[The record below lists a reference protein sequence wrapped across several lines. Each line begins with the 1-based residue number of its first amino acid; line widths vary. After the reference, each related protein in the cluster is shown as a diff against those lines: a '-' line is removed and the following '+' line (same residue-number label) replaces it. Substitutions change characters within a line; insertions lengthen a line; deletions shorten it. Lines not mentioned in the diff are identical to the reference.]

1 MARLLRRVCSIASAC
16 GKCAAEASE
25 AGRAAATRYN
35 SRFGLQMSNIIV
47 LGAQWGDEGK
57 GKVVDLFSQEF
68 DIVARYQGGHN
79 AGHTVFIGEK
89 KYVLKLIPS
98 GILRP
103 GIQAVIG
110 NGVVIDPMALLDEMR
125 TLTDA
130 GVDVTRQLRISNRA
144 HVIFPFHRIVEKIS
158 EDRAD
163 RVAIGTT
170 SRGIGPCY
178 EDKIGRRGIR
188 IADLFD
194 TETFPK
200 MYNGLA
206 EDKQL
211 LARAFNINETID
223 YARIRDQYQ
232 DFAGRIRPLVC
243 DTAHLL
249 NDAIRAGKRILF
261 EGAQGTMLDIDHGT
275 YPFVTSSSAT
285 AGGACTGS
293 GVPPTRIGGVIGV
306 SKAYI
311 TRVGSGPFP
320 TEALGEVGEGIR
332 KAGNEYGAVTGRP
345 RRCGWF
351 DAPLLR
357 YTSMINGFDSL
368 IITKLD
374 VLDHLDEIPVC
385 TTYKGC
391 DEMPATIHVLESI
404 EPVYEKLPG
413 WKAPTRG
420 LKDYDKLPARA
431 KDYLKFLSDRTGV
444 EIGCVST
451 GPERD
456 ETILVPGSR
465 LQELV
470 WGQ

>member
-1 MARLLRRVCSIASAC
+1 MTNV
-16 GKCAAEASE
+16 
-25 AGRAAATRYN
+25 
-35 SRFGLQMSNIIV
+35 IV

-79 AGHTVFIGEK
+79 AGHTVFIGET
-89 KYVLKLIPS
+89 KYILKLIPS

-110 NGVVIDPMALLDEMR
+110 NGVVIDPMALLEEMQ
-125 TLTDA
+125 TLERA
-130 GVDVTRQLRISNRA
+130 GIDVAARLRVSNRA

-158 EDRAD
+158 EGRAD

-194 TETFPK
+194 TQTFPK

-211 LARAFNINETID
+211 LAHAFNINETID
-223 YARIRDQYQ
+223 YARIRDQYME
-232 DFAGRIRPLVC
+232 FAERIRPIVC
-243 DTAHLL
+243 DTARLL
-249 NDAIRAGKRILF
+249 NDAIRNGRRVLF
-261 EGAQGTMLDIDHGT
+261 EGAQGSMLDIDHGT

-285 AGGACTGS
+285 AGGACTGA
-293 GVPPTRIGGVIGV
+293 GVPPTKIDGVIGV

-320 TEALGEVGEGIR
+320 SEALDEFGDHIR
-332 KAGNEYGAVTGRP
+332 KAGNEYGSVTGRP

-351 DAPLLR
+351 DVPLLR

-374 VLDHLDEIPVC
+374 VLDQLDEIPVC
-385 TTYKGC
+385 TSYGGC
-391 DEMPATIHVLESI
+391 DGMPATIHGMESLELS
-404 EPVYEKLPG
+404 YEKLPG

-420 LKDYDKLPARA
+420 LKDYNALPPRA
-431 KDYLKFLSDRTGV
+431 KDYLRFLSDRTGV

-456 ETILVPGSR
+456 ETIIMPDSRLHELIWGGSR
-465 LQELV
+465 STAHPPK
-470 WGQ
+470 